1 MLFGELIAVALQ
13 SIRAN
18 IFRGLLTMLGIIIG
32 VASVIAMIS
41 LSAGAERAI
50 NEQIQSLGTDIVTV
64 TAGSRYRFGT
74 SEPAQTLA
82 ASDAEAIRTDAPSV
96 IAVVP
101 QQSSRQSVKFSGINH
116 STTILGTTPNFV
128 EVNSY
133 ELAAGRL
140 FTVAEMMMK
149 KRVAV
154 VGSDVPGLFS
164 RVPDAL
170 LGETIYLQDI
180 GFEVVGVLG
189 KIGAVGWQN
198 FDDRIWIPLLT
209 SQFRLKGSEELDVIR
224 ARVEP
229 GTSLELG
236 MFDIERVMRREHK
249 IPPGKSN
256 DFTIGDPAQYLN
268 IRNAANN
275 VFGFLLAGI
284 ASVSLLVGGI
294 GIMNIMLVTV
304 SERSREIGLRKA
316 MGATNGN
323 ILVQFLVE
331 ALVLCLFGGLIGVLI
346 GGGAA
351 ILLSRLFD
359 WEVFVSLSAITIAFT
374 FSAGVGLL
382 FGIWPARTA
391 AKLDPIANLRVD

>member
-1 MLFGELIAVALQ
+1 MLFGELVAAALQ

-18 IFRGLLTMLGIIIG
+18 FFRGLLTMLGIIIG

-50 NEQIQSLGTDIVTV
+50 NEQIESLGTDIVTV

-74 SEPAQTLA
+74 SEPAQTLSI
-82 ASDAEAIRTDAPSV
+82 SDAEAIRTDAPSV

-101 QQSSRQSVKFSGINH
+101 QQSSRHSVKFGGTNH
-116 STTILGTTPNFV
+116 STTILGTTPNFADV
-128 EVNSY
+128 SSY
-133 ELAAGRL
+133 DLAAGRL

-154 VGSDVPGLFS
+154 VGSAVPGLFG
-164 RVPDAL
+164 RVPGAM
-170 LGETIYLQDI
+170 LGETIYVQDI
-180 GFEVVGVLG
+180 GFEVIGVLG

-198 FDDRIWIPLLT
+198 FDDRIWVPLLT
-209 SQFRLKGSEELDVIR
+209 SQFRLKGSAELDVIR
-224 ARVEP
+224 TRIES

-236 MFDIERVMRREHK
+236 MFDIERVMRREHQ

-256 DFTIGDPAQYLN
+256 DFSIGDPAQFLN

-316 MGATNGN
+316 VGATNGD
-323 ILVQFLVE
+323 ILVQFLIE
-331 ALVLCLFGGLIGVLI
+331 ALVLCLFGGFIGVLV
-346 GGGAA
+346 GAGAA
-351 ILLSRLFD
+351 VFLSWLFD
-359 WEVFVSLSAITIAFT
+359 WEVFVSVSAVAVAVT
-374 FSAGVGLL
+374 FSAAVGLL

-391 AKLDPIANLRVD
+391 AKLDPIVNLRVD

>member
-1 MLFGELIAVALQ
+1 MIALDKGATAL
-13 SIRAN
+13 
-18 IFRGLLTMLGIIIG
+18 
-32 VASVIAMIS
+32 
-41 LSAGAERAI
+41 
-50 NEQIQSLGTDIVTV
+50 
-64 TAGSRYRFGT
+64 
-74 SEPAQTLA
+74 SEAL
-82 ASDAEAIRTDAPSV
+82 
-96 IAVVP
+96 P
-101 QQSSRQSVKFSGINH
+101 Q
-116 STTILGTTPNFV
+116 
-128 EVNSY
+128 
-133 ELAAGRL
+133 
-140 FTVAEMMMK
+140 
-149 KRVAV
+149 
-154 VGSDVPGLFS
+154 
-164 RVPDAL
+164 
-170 LGETIYLQDI
+170 
-180 GFEVVGVLG
+180 VGVLG

-224 ARVEP
+224 VRVEP